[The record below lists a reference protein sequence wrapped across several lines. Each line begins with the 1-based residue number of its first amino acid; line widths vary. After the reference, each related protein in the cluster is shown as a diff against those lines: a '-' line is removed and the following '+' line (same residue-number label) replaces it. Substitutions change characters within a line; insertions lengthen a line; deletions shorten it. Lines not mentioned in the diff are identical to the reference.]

1 MGMVGI
7 IEGQMLLKWSTSSEK
22 DTHLLKLFFWLIIQS
37 SFKVLVKVRIPYS
50 LFSLPLPLSFSLHI
64 NINWDLFVNSPMK
77 FTLKVSTTNLD
88 PQKPRFDYNELLLL
102 CNIYVLSFGSSIT
115 RTVLAATNSVILI
128 SKYCPLAGQ

>member
-102 CNIYVLSFGSSIT
+102 YNIYVLSFGSSIT

-128 SKYCPLAGQ
+128 SKYCPLACQ